1 MKSATKMVEVYGYEA
16 SDGKWFKDRNE
27 CAKYEASAAGAA
39 SAAAS
44 CLKEKD
50 MLSDTAFGEFCACC
64 DASIKT
70 YNIKDANDLQVI
82 NTYLKSVSAS
92 GKVLSPEYIGH
103 RVAIEF
109 YDFDSG
115 YMIIGTQKEAVG
127 RFVDLMD
134 ILFDNKV
141 GE

>member
-1 MKSATKMVEVYGYEA
+1 MKAATKMVEVYGYEA
-16 SDGKWFKDRNE
+16 SDGKWFKDRDE
-27 CAKYEASAAGAA
+27 CEKYEASAVGAA
-39 SAAAS
+39 SAAAN

-50 MLSDTAFGEFCACC
+50 MFADAAFGEFCTCC
-64 DASIKT
+64 ENSIRT

-82 NTYLKSVSAS
+82 NTYLKSVSTS

-109 YDFDSG
+109 YDWDSG
-115 YMIIGTQKEAVG
+115 YMIVGTQKEAVG

-134 ILFDNKV
+134 MLFDNKV
-141 GE
+141 EE